1 MKETDENETPKDD
14 NEKTQDSKPV
24 SKRRL
29 LKKAVIGTAAA
40 AVIGIGTAFILKNGL
55 KTNSLQPNAAK
66 AAAKTL
72 TDNTLSSAVQ
82 AATDGMSNATTVAT
96 KTVNVSQHIR
106 NLHEGWTASAD
117 AVKQAQAAGVELGI
131 GQTFVNAYSK
141 THSTAA

>member
-1 MKETDENETPKDD
+1 MEIDENETSKGDG
-14 NEKTQDSKPV
+14 EKAQEDKPV

-29 LKKAVIGTAAA
+29 LKKVVIGTAAA
-40 AVIGIGTAFILKNGL
+40 AVVGIGAALILKNGL
-55 KTNSLQPNAAK
+55 KTSALQPNAAK
-66 AAAKTL
+66 AVAKTL
-72 TDNTLSSAVQ
+72 TDSTLSSA
-82 AATDGMSNATTVAT
+82 ASNATAVAT

-141 THSTAA
+141 TYSAAA

>member
-1 MKETDENETPKDD
+1 MMEIDENETSKGDG
-14 NEKTQDSKPV
+14 EKAQEDKPV

-29 LKKAVIGTAAA
+29 LKKVVIGTAAA
-40 AVIGIGTAFILKNGL
+40 AVVGIGAALILKNGL
-55 KTNSLQPNAAK
+55 KTSALQPNAAK
-66 AAAKTL
+66 AVAKTL
-72 TDNTLSSAVQ
+72 TDSTLSSAAQ
-82 AATDGMSNATTVAT
+82 TTADGASNATAVAT

-141 THSTAA
+141 TYSAAA